1 MVFTVKDLN
10 ECLNDFCR
18 EIVKYSEKQMKS
30 RSELLHIKSEHYEQ
44 LLYVKDQKIS
54 DMDRRLKNQNK
65 NLDNLISAR
74 LFEKGN
80 QMIYELDNCNR
91 LIPIFKQGL
100 MFLEDKV
107 RGAIIMSQKNKF
119 ERMTLFNEENKRLFT
134 SYRDGIVL

>member
-80 QMIYELDNCNR
+80 
-91 LIPIFKQGL
+91 
-100 MFLEDKV
+100 
-107 RGAIIMSQKNKF
+107 
-119 ERMTLFNEENKRLFT
+119 
-134 SYRDGIVL
+134 